1 MAARNTSKSSWQQKI
16 AVLKIWLED
25 LKRNKKG
32 PRKRT
37 IVDLDDE

>member
-1 MAARNTSKSSWQQKI
+1 MSKTTNQAKI

-25 LKRNKKG
+25 LKLNKKR

>member
-1 MAARNTSKSSWQQKI
+1 MSKTTNQAKI